1 MSRHIVRSKNDYYG
15 LLQAVREDD
24 AWEEWV
30 LYMLTAIEETARQ
43 GISTIDAIKNAIR
56 NFKHRIR
63 ARYAF
68 YSQDLIN
75 NLFSHPYTKIQFVMI
90 LTYHAS
96 RQRST
101 STTSRPAAFPRRFSP
116 GEPTPIRRIFFLSL
130 PLL

>member
-1 MSRHIVRSKNDYYG
+1 MSRHIVRTKNDYYG

-75 NLFSHPYTKIQFVMI
+75 NLFSHPYTKIQFVMDD
-90 LTYHAS
+90 LDVS
-96 RQRST
+96 RIT
-101 STTSRPAAFPRRFSP
+101 ATKYLDDLATGGFPEPFL
-116 GEPTPIRRIFFLSL
+116 GERAEPYSACYL
-130 PLL
+130 